1 MYSWR
6 ARIGVIAPMNDQI
19 EYAFNRYAP
28 EGVAFN
34 CVKMPFSDKDPAQA
48 DEFAAKLEKVA
59 AMFRG
64 DRHDA
69 ILFGFN
75 IGARTKGTAFD
86 QQCAAQIEN
95 ISGSPALTSSMAA
108 VEALRAL
115 GAKKVA
121 VMTPYGEEEN
131 LAEKKFLEDN
141 GFEVLSVTGIGYNDA
156 FLYSTADKRHLY
168 RNARDIDLTG
178 ADAFYVSSM
187 HFETLELVHVYEE
200 DFHLPAVTSHQAALW
215 AALRRAGIN
224 DKIPY
229 LGKLFTL

>member
-1 MYSWR
+1 MKSYIV
-6 ARIGVIAPMNDQI
+6 IGLGRFGSQ
-19 EYAFNRYAP
+19 
-28 EGVAFN
+28 
-34 CVKMPFSDKDPAQA
+34 
-48 DEFAAKLEKVA
+48 AAKRLCELGCEVL
-59 AMFRG
+59 
-64 DRHDA
+64 A
-69 ILFGFN
+69 IDCNSDLV
-75 IGARTKGTAFD
+75 
-86 QQCAAQIEN
+86 QP
-95 ISGSPALTSSMAA
+95 ISGMVTQA
-108 VEALRAL
+108 VVADARDKEVLRAL

>member
-19 EYAFNRYAP
+19 EYAFNQYAP

-48 DEFAAKLEKVA
+48 DEFAGKLEKVA
-59 AMFRG
+59 PMFSG

-69 ILFGFN
+69 VLFGFN
-75 IGARTKGTAFD
+75 IGARTKGSEFD
-86 QQCAAQIEN
+86 KQCAALVETG
-95 ISGSPALTSSMAA
+95 SGSPALTSSMAA

-115 GAKKVA
+115 GAKKVV

-131 LAEKKFLEDN
+131 KAEATFLEEN
-141 GFEVLSVTGIGYNDA
+141 GFEVLSVTGIGYNDQ

-168 RNARDIDLTG
+168 RNARDIDMSG

-200 DFHLPAVTSHQAALW
+200 DFGLPAVTSHQAALW
-215 AALRRAGIN
+215 AVLRRAGIN